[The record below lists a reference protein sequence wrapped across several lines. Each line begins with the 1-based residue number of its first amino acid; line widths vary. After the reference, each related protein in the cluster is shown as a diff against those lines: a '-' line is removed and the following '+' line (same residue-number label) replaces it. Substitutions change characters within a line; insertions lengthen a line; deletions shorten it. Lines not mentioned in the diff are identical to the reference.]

1 MYVCGACG
9 FSRTRLRSVQDH
21 CRTRRAAATHPL
33 GAATEITRRALPA
46 PPRYL
51 SRQEDRCALASQLA
65 RAAAE
70 LAARSADVARRCAEL
85 DALASRVLDWAP
97 AHPFLSEPL
106 PAERSLPARL
116 AEVFGGR
123 SGVVAHVTWTHVHSA
138 GNVRSCKRPG
148 HLAVYSRH
156 GWHVAPARELAARAC
171 DAFPRRLEA
180 MWDAL
185 GGAAAASLRGALSH
199 FTRECGALL
208 ELDPAVFG
216 AAAAAPDAAERERL
230 VEDVAASLEHC
241 CPLAGRGLSF
251 APS

>member
-1 MYVCGACG
+1 MQDATLVYVCGACG

-123 SGVVAHVTWTHVHSA
+123 SGV
-138 GNVRSCKRPG
+138 
-148 HLAVYSRH
+148 
-156 GWHVAPARELAARAC
+156 
-171 DAFPRRLEA
+171 
-180 MWDAL
+180 
-185 GGAAAASLRGALSH
+185 GALSH